1 MREIFPPSLEQL
13 RKRKNSSKSTTPMK
27 KLKHSHEE
35 NDDDSILLVDLNDSL
50 SEYDDDKENVI
61 CDNWIYDLID
71 S

>member
-1 MREIFPPSLEQL
+1 LREIFPPSLEQL
-13 RKRKNSSKSTTPMK
+13 RKRKNISTSTTPMK

-61 CDNWIYDLID
+61 CNN
-71 S
+71 

>member
-13 RKRKNSSKSTTPMK
+13 RKRKNSSTSTTPMK

-61 CDNWIYDLID
+61 CDN
-71 S
+71 

>member
-1 MREIFPPSLEQL
+1 
-13 RKRKNSSKSTTPMK
+13 MK